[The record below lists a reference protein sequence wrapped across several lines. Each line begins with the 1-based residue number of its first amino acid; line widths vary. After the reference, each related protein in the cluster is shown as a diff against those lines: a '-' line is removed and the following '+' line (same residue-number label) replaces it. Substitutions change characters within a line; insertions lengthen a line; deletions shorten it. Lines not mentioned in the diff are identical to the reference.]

1 MKGGAKHIFY
11 GFILFFIIC
20 LLGGD
25 KMLKNELKRFAV
37 VSAMVGIIFMGGI
50 AFFGGL
56 SAIAEETEAPSAT
69 EETNAVILK
78 ISGMTCGACSTKVK
92 TALEHCDGVIQ
103 AEVSHKTGKAV
114 VKVEEGKTDA
124 EGLIEAI
131 KKAGFK
137 AES

>member
-1 MKGGAKHIFY
+1 
-11 GFILFFIIC
+11 
-20 LLGGD
+20 
-25 KMLKNELKRFAV
+25 MLKKELKRFAV
-37 VSAMVGIIFMGGI
+37 ISAMVGLIFMGGI
-50 AFFGGL
+50 AFSGGL

-69 EETNAVILK
+69 DETNAVILK

-92 TALEHCDGVIQ
+92 TALEKCEGVIK
-103 AEVSHKTGKAV
+103 AEVSHKTGEAV
-114 VKVEEGKTDA
+114 VKVAQGKTDT